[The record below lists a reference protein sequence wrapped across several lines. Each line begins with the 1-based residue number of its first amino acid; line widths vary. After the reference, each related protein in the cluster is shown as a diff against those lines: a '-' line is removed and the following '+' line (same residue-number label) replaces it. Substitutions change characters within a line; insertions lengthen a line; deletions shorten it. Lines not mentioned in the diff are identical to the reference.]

1 MWARRPPAG
10 AAARAAQAPGR
21 RALRL
26 LLLPPLLQ
34 LLAAAPS
41 ARAVLCISGGLPK
54 PTNITFLSINM
65 RNILQWSP
73 PEGLQGAEV
82 TYTVQYFIYGQKKW
96 LNKSECRN
104 INRTCCDLSVET
116 SDYEHQYYA
125 KVRAIWE
132 TNCSKWAETGR
143 FYPFLETQIGPPG
156 IALTTDEKSISIVL
170 MAPEK
175 WKRNPEDSSLSMQQI
190 YSNLKYNVS
199 VYNTKSNR
207 TWSQCVTNHTLVLG
221 WLEPDTLYC
230 VHVVSFVPGPPRLAQ
245 PSEKH
250 CVRTLKDQTSALK
263 VKIIFWYV
271 LPISVTVF
279 LFSVMGYSMYR
290 YIHVGKEKHPANL
303 ILIYGN
309 EFDKRFFVPAEKI
322 VLNFIT
328 LNILEDSNTSHKD
341 VSVGEKSDDVWDLNE
356 PLEDQESHQE
366 EMEVKHLGYALHLM
380 DIFCDSEEST
390 KGTSLTQQESRGRT
404 MPTDKAVVEYE
415 YAVRTAD
422 FCVGPG
428 DQELNLQ
435 EQVSLQGQFCKQQAA
450 LVDLGSQ
457 TPLHSYAPQL
467 RDLDQL
473 LQEHVDTA
481 EKPDEESSTTLV
493 DWDPR
498 TGRLCIP
505 SLPSFEHDSQGC
517 EQPEFKELM
526 EGLLSKLYEEQA
538 PDEPLEGNEAYL
550 MKFMEEWGLYVQM
563 ED

>member
-1 MWARRPPAG
+1 MWAPRPPAG
-10 AAARAAQAPGR
+10 AAAGGVQAPR
-21 RALRL
+21 RQDLR
-26 LLLPPLLQ
+26 LLLPPLLL

-41 ARAVLCISGGLPK
+41 GRAVPCIPGGLPK

-73 PEGLQGAEV
+73 PEGLQGTEV

-104 INRTCCDLSVET
+104 ISRTSCDLSVET

-125 KVRAIWE
+125 KVKAIWE

-156 IALTTDEKSISIVL
+156 IALTTDERSISIVL
-170 MAPEK
+170 TAPEK
-175 WKRNPEDSSLSMQQI
+175 WKRNPEDNSLSMQQI

-199 VYNTKSNR
+199 VYNTQSNR

-230 VHVVSFVPGPPRLAQ
+230 IHVESFVPGPPRLAR
-245 PSEKH
+245 PSEKL
-250 CVRTLKDQTSALK
+250 CVRTLKDQTSAVK

-328 LNILEDSNTSHKD
+328 LNIVEDSNTSHKD
-341 VSVGEKSDDVWDLNE
+341 VSVRGESNDVWDLNE
-356 PLEDQESHQE
+356 PLEDQEPHQE
-366 EMEVKHLGYALHLM
+366 EMEVKNSEYALHGM
-380 DIFCDSEEST
+380 HIFCDFEESS
-390 KGTSLTQQESRGRT
+390 KGMSLTQQGSLGGT
-404 MPTDKAVVEYE
+404 MATDKAVVGYE
-415 YAVRTAD
+415 EAVRTVD
-422 FCVGPG
+422 ICVGPG
-428 DQELNLQ
+428 DQELSLQ
-435 EQVSLQGQFCKQQAA
+435 EEASLQGQFLEQQAA
-450 LVDLGSQ
+450 LTNLGSP
-457 TPLHSYAPQL
+457 TPLYSYAPQL
-467 RDLDQL
+467 RDLGQL
-473 LQEHVDTA
+473 LQKHVDA
-481 EKPDEESSTTLV
+481 EEEPGEEASTTLV
-493 DWDPR
+493 NWDPQ

-505 SLPSFEHDSQGC
+505 SFSGSEHDSKGC
-517 EQPEFKELM
+517 EQPEYKELTE
-526 EGLLSKLYEEQA
+526 EGLLCRLYEDQA
-538 PDEPLEGNEAYL
+538 PEESSEENKAYL
-550 MKFMEEWGLYVQM
+550 LKFMEDWGLHVQM